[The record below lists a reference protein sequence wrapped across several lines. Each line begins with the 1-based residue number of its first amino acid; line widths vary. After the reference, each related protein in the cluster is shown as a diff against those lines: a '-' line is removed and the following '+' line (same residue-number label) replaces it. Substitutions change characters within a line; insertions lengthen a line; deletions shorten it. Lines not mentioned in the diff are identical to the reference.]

1 VTTRFAL
8 AAVLC
13 ALALPVQAQ
22 PCRLSVGQPTLTL
35 AENQASLDCTVSGE
49 LDSVVVR
56 VPGRIC
62 NADLAAQRNAL
73 AGGVAAW
80 LRSELIVSGS
90 LKARADRIRGLL
102 QGNPDSEVLLQRLL
116 AAANLSAKGLAAN
129 DEMSL
134 TQVFASREP
143 VRVAAGDCY
152 SRSAMLAYAESLRP
166 ALQSFLA
173 TLEAFWIK
181 APCDSSQ
188 ALLPASQSQRF
199 MYGNTTLFDAVS
211 PANVLHYPSTNQYQA
226 DICAAPGAASYQW
239 GLAFGTDSAFE
250 IVGQANA
257 ARVTVRA
264 REGSVRGVRQA
275 GGRLP
280 DLNLSLNA
288 LFDANLP
295 GAAGQRSQT
304 GAYMLTK
311 YGMVDAPAYPQV
323 TRYWIED
330 YRLGTGS
337 GTIENVG
344 VVDPR
349 LMLQAADTDGVV
361 YIEGRNFSDSA
372 RFRLQSGAEMQVLER
387 STLAGGL
394 KRVKAKTGEFRSGW
408 ISIAPST
415 EDSMWLPVTSRP
427 VKRLAPFYLPR
438 DLVLETIGA
447 IEVGVGSPAIGK
459 LTTRIG
465 SKSGESTLAQIES
478 SGVRLNVEDLRSQP
492 YALTIADGPGQNQV
506 TLKVELPFESE
517 GDELVGTYEPTALY
531 WVCES
536 FKLDKSRCSDGGL
549 GCLMDAVG
557 LSFSSLSSCT
567 QRRNWSEV
575 RQGISGGEAS
585 RKPLRGQIDGFKL
598 TLEIKLG
605 VGGDVIKLDG
615 YSVTSGGTYSI
626 STSGTDLPR
635 PHAELQEMIRTE
647 VGNLMTRSDALKE
660 GLQAVIDQLNTRL
673 AGPFRIVAMKASPN
687 VIFFD
692 RESTQP

>member
-1 VTTRFAL
+1 MKTAFAL
-8 AAVLC
+8 AALLC

-22 PCRLSVGQPTLTL
+22 QCRATVGQPILTL
-35 AENQASLDCTVSGE
+35 AENLGSLDCTVSGE
-49 LDSVVVR
+49 LDSVLVR
-56 VPGRIC
+56 VPGRAC

-73 AGGVAAW
+73 AGGLAAW
-80 LRSELIVSGS
+80 LRNELIVSGS

-102 QGNPDSEVLLQRLL
+102 QGNPDSATFLQRLL
-116 AAANLSAKGLAAN
+116 AAASLSAKGLAAN

-143 VRVAAGDCY
+143 VRLAAGDCY
-152 SRSAMLAYAESLRP
+152 SRDALLAYAESLRT

-181 APCDSSQ
+181 APCDSNQ
-188 ALLPASQSQRF
+188 ALLPASQSSRF
-199 MYGNTTLFDAVS
+199 MHGNTTLFDAVS
-211 PANVLHYPSTNQYQA
+211 PSNVLHYPDTSSYQA

-239 GLAFGTDSAFE
+239 ALAFGADSAFE
-250 IVGQANA
+250 IVGPANA

-264 REGSVRGVRQA
+264 KEASVRSARQA
-275 GGRLP
+275 QTRLP
-280 DLNLSLNA
+280 DLTLSVNA
-288 LFDANLP
+288 LFEANLP
-295 GAAGQRSQT
+295 GTAGQRSQT

-311 YGMVDAPAYPQV
+311 YGVVDAPAYPQV

-337 GTIENVG
+337 GTLENVG

-349 LMLQAADTDGVV
+349 LMLQPAETDGVV
-361 YIEGRNFSDSA
+361 YIEGRNFGDSA

-415 EDSMWLPVTSRP
+415 EDAMWLPVTTRL

-438 DLVLETIGA
+438 ELVLETIGTIQVNA
-447 IEVGVGSPAIGK
+447 GSPAIGK

-465 SKSGESTLAQIES
+465 GTSSESTLAQIES

-492 YALTIADGPGQNQV
+492 YTLTIAEGPGQNQV
-506 TLKVELPFESE
+506 TLEVGLPFESE

-531 WVCES
+531 WVCET
-536 FKLDKSRCSDGGL
+536 FKIEKSRCSSGDL
-549 GCLMDAVG
+549 GCLMEEVG

-567 QRRNWSEV
+567 SRSNWSEV

-585 RKPLRGQIDGFKL
+585 RKTLRVQIDGFKL
-598 TLEIKLG
+598 TVEIKLG
-605 VGGDVIKLDG
+605 IDGGLVKLDG
-615 YSVTSGGTYSI
+615 FAVTSEGTYSI
-626 STSGTDLPR
+626 STDGTDLPR
-635 PHAELQEMIRTE
+635 PREELQETIRTE
-647 VGNLMTRSDALKE
+647 VGNLMTRSDALKD
-660 GLQAVIDQLNTRL
+660 GLQAVVAQLNARM
-673 AGPFRIVAMKASPN
+673 AGAFRITAMKASPN